1 MIDVEFIL
9 PSGWVQIPTT
19 PDTVR
24 VRRRVIDELIRYHVP
39 DSLPR
44 DKAGPVRKML
54 RKELIEATDEAERQ
68 NARSVLMPLE
78 EYAGMRLPGSML
90 VAVLENI
97 DEAGTEDSERL
108 LASILADAGDA
119 GTYLEIGGA
128 PAVRVA
134 EVIDNGEIKRTAP
147 TWRVSYYVSN
157 ADAPGVWALLTFT
170 VLTDGDVEAEPV
182 QAVMLLFDAVVST
195 MQWSDRVDVPTEDEL
210 LAHVDEFA
218 NAVTAVTGPSGA
230 DVKDS

>member
-19 PDTVR
+19 PETGR
-24 VRRRVIDELIRYHVP
+24 VRRRVIDEIIRHHVP

-44 DKAGPVRKML
+44 DRAGPVRKML
-54 RKELIEATDEAERQ
+54 RRELVEATDEAARQ
-68 NARSVLMPLE
+68 NARSVLMPLA

-90 VAVLENI
+90 VAVVAND
-97 DEAGTEDSERL
+97 DEAAAEDSERL
-108 LASILADAGDA
+108 LASILADAGSA

-134 EVIDNGEIKRTAP
+134 EVIDNGRIKRTAP
-147 TWRVSYYVSN
+147 SWRVSYYVSN
-157 ADAPGVWALLTFT
+157 PDVPGVWGLLTFS
-170 VLTDGDVEAEPV
+170 VLTDGDVEADPV

-195 MQWSDRVDVPTEDEL
+195 MRWADRVDVPTEDEM
-210 LAHVDEFA
+210 LAQVDGLVA
-218 NAVTAVTGPSGA
+218 AQPPGA
-230 DVKDS
+230 GVKGT

>member
-19 PDTVR
+19 PDTAK
-24 VRRRVIDELIRYHVP
+24 VRRKVIDELIRYHLP

-54 RKELIEATDEAERQ
+54 RKELIDATDEAAQQ

-78 EYAGMRLPGSML
+78 EYSGMRLPGSML
-90 VAVLENI
+90 VAVVENN
-97 DEAGTEDSERL
+97 DEAGTEDSQRL

-134 EVIDNGEIKRTAP
+134 EVIDNGRIKRKAP
-147 TWRVSYYVSN
+147 SWRVSYYVSN
-157 ADAPGVWALLTFT
+157 PDAPGVWGLLTFV
-170 VLTDGDVEAEPV
+170 VLTDGDVDAEPV

-195 MQWSDRVDVPTEDEL
+195 LTWVDRLDVPTEDEIL
-210 LAHVDEFA
+210 TSLDEVA
-218 NAVTAVTGPSGA
+218 AAMPAGGNVKGA
-230 DVKDS
+230 